1 MGADTNRSIVERY
14 MDAWPGDY
22 DTLGGLRHPDFMEE
36 WPQSGERILG
46 HEAYRKIHENYPGG
60 IPAVEPKRII
70 GSEDRLVLSPSSVP
84 IRVEGRGDLYTIEAV
99 NKYPMGET
107 YYVVLILELRDGKV
121 WRQKTYYAPP
131 FDPPEWR
138 AEWVARPP

>member
-1 MGADTNRSIVERY
+1 MGGDTNRSIVERY

-22 DTLGGLRHPDFMEE
+22 DTLGELRHPDFMEE

-70 GSEDRLVLSPSSVP
+70 GSEDRLVLGPGSIP

-99 NKYPMGET
+99 NKYPSGET
-107 YYVVLILELRDGKV
+107 FYVVVILELRDGKV

-131 FDPPEWR
+131 FHPPDWR
-138 AEWVARPP
+138 AEWVTLPP

>member
-22 DTLGGLRHPDFMEE
+22 DTLGALRHPDFMEE

-70 GSEDRLVLSPSSVP
+70 GSEDRLVLSPSSIP

-99 NKYPMGET
+99 NKYPSGET
-107 YYVVLILELRDGKV
+107 YYVVVILELRDGKV

-138 AEWVARPP
+138 VEWVTPPP

>member
-1 MGADTNRSIVERY
+1 MGGDTNRSIVERY
-14 MDAWPGDY
+14 MDAWPGDF
-22 DTLGGLRHPDFMEE
+22 DTLGTLRHPDFMEE

-70 GSEDRLVLSPSSVP
+70 GSEDRLVLGPGSIP

-99 NKYPMGET
+99 NKYPSGET
-107 YYVVLILELRDGKV
+107 YYVVVILELRDGKV

-138 AEWVARPP
+138 AEWVTRPP